1 MLTTQGKQ
9 NLMSTHRHVEVTLL
23 EHSTAGNPPKK
34 FAGQT
39 AEIVREPDT
48 VQTGVDGHASSAHH
62 PTEIFWH
69 GGTAKSL
76 ANITNVRIV
85 ADNGEVLINDDQ
97 LCTTF
102 QVPKDG
108 SGSVKFEV
116 LSEGP

>member
-1 MLTTQGKQ
+1 MLTAQGER

-34 FAGQT
+34 FVGQT
-39 AEIVREPDT
+39 VEIVREPDT
-48 VQTGVDGHASSAHH
+48 VQTGVDGHTSSARH
-62 PTEIFWH
+62 PTKIFWH

-85 ADNGEVLINDDQ
+85 ADDVGVLINDDQ

-102 QVPKDG
+102 QVPKDV
-108 SGSVKFEV
+108 SGGVKFEV
-116 LSEGP
+116 LA